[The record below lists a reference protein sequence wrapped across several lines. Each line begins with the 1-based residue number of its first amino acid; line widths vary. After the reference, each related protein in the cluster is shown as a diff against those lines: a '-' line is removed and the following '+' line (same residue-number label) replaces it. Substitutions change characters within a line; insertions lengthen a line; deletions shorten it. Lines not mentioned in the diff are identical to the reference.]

1 MKREDQK
8 YCLKKYSMINTWLF
22 SMTSEDHIFIQYMAG
37 TCGSDLNFNPGLKY

>member
-8 YCLKKYSMINTWLF
+8 YSMLNTRLF

-37 TCGSDLNFNPGLKY
+37 LTFNPGLKY